1 MTNPLMAERR
11 EMKDKGKLKF
21 GRVCISCENY
31 PKKCRHGTIE
41 PNCCVDYKPRT
52 EERKDKKINFE
63 VLK

>member
-1 MTNPLMAERR
+1 MMG
-11 EMKDKGKLKF
+11 KDKHKLKF
-21 GRVCISCENY
+21 GRVCISCDNY